1 MQADLIT
8 LSREYGAG
16 AGDLAQRLGAA
27 LGWPVLDAG
36 IPLAV
41 AQRLGIP
48 EDSLDEWDEH
58 APNFLESVGNAL
70 LLGSPEILI
79 DPEYA
84 RRPVAREVADAT
96 RAVLLELTATPPV
109 IVVGH
114 GAQVL
119 LGDRPRT
126 LHLRLVAPIEVRAR
140 RVMERRRCSGQE
152 AIAICD
158 SVDRDRVHYVQQF
171 LHRDVRDPLLYAM
184 QINTGIVSMDDAV
197 RLVSALLADEP
208 A

>member
-1 MQADLIT
+1 VRADLIT
-8 LSREYGAG
+8 LSREYGTG
-16 AGDLAQRLGAA
+16 AGELAQRLGNA
-27 LGWPVLDAG
+27 LGWPVLDSD

-41 AQRLGIP
+41 AARLGIP
-48 EDSLDEWDEH
+48 DDSLDEWDEH

-70 LLGSPEILI
+70 LLGSPEIMI
-79 DPEYA
+79 DPSYA
-84 RRPVAREVADAT
+84 RRPAAREVAEAT
-96 RAVLLELTATPPV
+96 REVLLERTASPPV

-119 LGDRPRT
+119 LADRPRT
-126 LHLRLVAPIEVRAR
+126 LHLRLVAPLEVRAR
-140 RVMERRRCSGQE
+140 RVMARRECSMDE

-184 QINTGIVSMDDAV
+184 LINTGVVSMDDAV
-197 RLVSALLADEP
+197 RLVSAWLEAG
-208 A
+208 